1 MDHGFGI
8 ERPAAHHA
16 SALQPN
22 ARYLVLIEAAGPV
35 LALMFTEARELVA
48 NIDGGAE
55 EVALMTRGGPRARRA
70 QCRRARAGAGLHAR
84 RLAPQGAAQ
93 RGTDAVPEPSTAT
106 ERSLRDSRAEPL
118 ALASTERFVGAVVAG
133 AGDGAAAGD
142 VPAGA
147 GAGDA
152 AAGSAG

>member
-16 SALQPN
+16 SALQPS

-55 EVALMTRGGPRARRA
+55 EVALMTRGLQPTL
-70 QCRRARAGAGLHAR
+70 GAG
-84 RLAPQGAAQ
+84 G
-93 RGTDAVPEPSTAT
+93 PEWD
-106 ERSLRDSRAEPL
+106 R
-118 ALASTERFVGAVVAG
+118 ALAGHSADERAKAQVFTL
-133 AGDGAAAGD
+133 D
-142 VPAGA
+142 V
-147 GAGDA
+147 
-152 AAGSAG
+152 